1 MAPDAGGVRRL
12 VVQCLE
18 KGFWTVLDQG
28 CATIGNFVVMIFLAR
43 HVPQASFGSFTVIMT
58 LFMVCHLIF
67 ASLVVEPM
75 MVHASRDYRGRLIV
89 YFRHL
94 LVSHIGLSLALMA
107 GFGGVGLGTVLWSGA
122 TAPAEALAEALFG
135 FALYTPAA
143 LLLFMAR
150 RACTVVMI
158 PHLAAGGSILYLV
171 FLMAGI
177 ALLTAGWGISIFGA
191 LLVSALAALAASV
204 VLIRA
209 LRPHALRSERAES
222 WDGPAH
228 LPMPEMLR
236 MHANMGL
243 WLAGGQLCV
252 WVMNDFGSLVLAAH
266 AGLPAAGQLRA
277 TSILV
282 LPILHSL
289 SALRSIML
297 PVLVRRGDGAGFAA
311 IFRLALVGLWALT
324 GLYGLFLLAVA
335 GPVIDLL
342 YNGRYTTDGVW
353 LWAVAAIPVAVSSF
367 DLMMVGLVARRRAS
381 ACFYVSLAGA
391 VTLLPSVGLLVPS
404 LAINGVFLAQILSFG
419 TAALFAALWLS
430 RLTVPGEPA
439 RIAMPARSLRDGYR
453 ADSARLGS
461 SEW

>member
-1 MAPDAGGVRRL
+1 MAPDARDFRRL
-12 VVQCLE
+12 AVQCLE

-43 HVPQASFGSFTVIMT
+43 QVPQASFGSFTVIMT

-67 ASLVVEPM
+67 SSLVVEPM

-94 LVSHIGLSLALMA
+94 LVSHAGLSLMLTA
-107 GFGGVGLGTVLWSGA
+107 GFAAVGLGTTLWSDSK
-122 TAPAEALAEALFG
+122 ALAEALFG

-143 LLLFMAR
+143 LLLFMTR

-158 PHLAAGGSILYLV
+158 PHLAAAGSILYLV
-171 FLMAGI
+171 VLMSGI
-177 ALLTAGWGISIFGA
+177 AVLTAGWGISIFGA
-191 LLVSALAALAASV
+191 LFVSALAALAASLF
-204 VLIRA
+204 LIRS
-209 LRPHALRSERAES
+209 LRPHALRRETAES

-228 LPMPEMLR
+228 VPVPEMLR

-277 TSILV
+277 TTILV

-289 SALRSIML
+289 SALRSIIL
-297 PVLVRRGDGAGFAA
+297 PVLVRRGDGTGFAA
-311 IFRLALVGLWALT
+311 LFRLALLSVWAMT
-324 GLYGLFLLAVA
+324 GLYGLCLLVVA
-335 GPVIDLL
+335 EPVINLL
-342 YNGRYTTDGVW
+342 YNGRYTTGGLW
-353 LWAVAAIPVAVSSF
+353 LWAIAAIPVAVSSF
-367 DLMMVGLVARRRAS
+367 DLLMVGLVARRRAA

-391 VTLLPSVGLLVPS
+391 ATLVPVVALLVPS

-430 RLTVPGEPA
+430 RLTAPVDPPRISVPG
-439 RIAMPARSLRDGYR
+439 RSLNDGSQSGYP
-453 ADSARLGS
+453 ADSAQLGS